1 MSRIEL
7 PVPETMNPEQR
18 AVYDRLIASRGKIG
32 GPFRVALVRPEI
44 AERMQQVGLLYKDGA
59 KLTPKLRELLIL
71 VTARFWNAKFEWWN
85 HVATGLKAGLSE
97 EVLFALRDKRRPPF
111 KQADEAAVYDFLI
124 ELYEKHK
131 VSQANHDRIVALI
144 GTVGAVELST
154 AAGYY
159 SMAAFMLIAHDI
171 GIPVSN
177 ISDLETM
184 PD

>member
-1 MSRIEL
+1 MI
-7 PVPETMNPEQR
+7 
-18 AVYDRLIASRGKIG
+18 
-32 GPFRVALVRPEI
+32 
-44 AERMQQVGLLYKDGA
+44 
-59 KLTPKLRELLIL
+59 
-71 VTARFWNAKFEWWN
+71 
-85 HVATGLKAGLSE
+85 
-97 EVLFALRDKRRPPF
+97 ALRDKRRPPF
-111 KQADEAAVYDFLI
+111 RQADEAAVYDFLI

-131 VSQANHDRIVALI
+131 VSQASHDRIVDLI

-171 GIPVSN
+171 GIPVSD